1 MLEMIKSWCEPRY
14 TKEMRINHEIC
25 PYCGEWHTSMSC
37 SPDKWFMVQRI
48 QELERDVENYRAY
61 LTIIKN
67 AMAETYDSH
76 YLRQIA
82 REALD
87 ALEDGSFPQSPPPT
101 VRCTIHS

>member
-48 QELERDVENYRAY
+48 QELARDVENYRAY

-87 ALEDGSFPQSPPPT
+87 ALEDGSFPQSPPP
-101 VRCTIHS
+101 